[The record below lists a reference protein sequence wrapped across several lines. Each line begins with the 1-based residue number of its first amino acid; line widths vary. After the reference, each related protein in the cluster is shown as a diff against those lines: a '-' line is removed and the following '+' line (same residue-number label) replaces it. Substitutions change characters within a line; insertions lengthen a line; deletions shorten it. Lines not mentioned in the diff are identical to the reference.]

1 MRISIQKCKAS
12 GSASWIYRLRMKDN
26 DRKRYEHT
34 EQPNIQCND
43 LVDNNCD
50 EGQPCWDTIRKVF
63 CCASA
68 GHFKR
73 VPRLKYPQKHFQATN
88 FSCDFSLVIVGQM
101 RSRSM
106 AQ

>member
-1 MRISIQKCKAS
+1 MRISIQKCKVS

-34 EQPNIQCND
+34 EQPNIQCHD

-63 CCASA
+63 CGGSA
-68 GHFKR
+68 GHSKR
-73 VPRLKYPQKHFQATN
+73 FPRLRYHFRPPKNTFKQRT
-88 FSCDFSLVIVGQM
+88 FSSASVW
-101 RSRSM
+101 
-106 AQ
+106 